1 MIRKLLAAVVLSVLT
16 AAVAYAQKP
25 VVCAVTDIQDDPT
38 NGLEMC
44 RSLFIEYFLSEL
56 TTHAKVNVLDTR
68 TVQNAIGELK
78 FEHGKKLAPKEIGAL
93 CDKLKCSALCL
104 VAMKREQNGKML
116 ATIQLVDKT
125 AKILGTIS
133 AQMDG
138 VGDTDAISSKLA
150 RDSAVIIRQINGTVL
165 AGNEIDNGT
174 DSIYKALPSTVTNIY
189 DADVK

>member
-1 MIRKLLAAVVLSVLT
+1 MIRKLLAVVVLSVLT
-16 AAVAYAQKP
+16 AAAAYAQKP

-38 NGLEMC
+38 NGLAMC

-68 TVQNAIGELK
+68 TVQNAIGALK
-78 FEHGKKLAPKEIGAL
+78 FEHGKKLTPKEIGEL

-104 VAMKREQNGKML
+104 VAMKREKNGKMI
-116 ATIQLVDKT
+116 ASVELVDKT
-125 AKILGTIS
+125 GKVLGNVS

-150 RDSAVIIRQINGTVL
+150 RDSAIIIRKINGTVL

-174 DSIYKALPSTVTNIY
+174 NSIYNALPSTVTNIY
-189 DADVK
+189 DAETK

>member
-1 MIRKLLAAVVLSVLT
+1 MIRKLLAVVVLSVLT

-68 TVQNAIGELK
+68 TVQNAIGALK
-78 FEHGKKLAPKEIGAL
+78 FEHGKKLTPKEIGEL

-104 VAMKREQNGKML
+104 VAMKREKNGKMI
-116 ATIQLVDKT
+116 ASVELVDKKT
-125 AKILGTIS
+125 YPK
-133 AQMDG
+133 
-138 VGDTDAISSKLA
+138 
-150 RDSAVIIRQINGTVL
+150 RDRR
-165 AGNEIDNGT
+165 
-174 DSIYKALPSTVTNIY
+174 ALR
-189 DADVK
+189 